1 MNTELYLT
9 IVGSFVT
16 VDVLRNVV
24 RLIERK
30 RMKSKMD
37 SLFSEIE
44 ATIKDIQSESRT
56 DDKPRVRRNVLKPV
70 KN

>member
-1 MNTELYLT
+1 MTGVQTCALPIL
-9 IVGSFVT
+9 
-16 VDVLRNVV
+16 

-37 SLFSEIE
+37 SLFNEIE

>member
-37 SLFSEIE
+37 SLFRLH
-44 ATIKDIQSESRT
+44 TLT
-56 DDKPRVRRNVLKPV
+56 LN
-70 KN
+70 